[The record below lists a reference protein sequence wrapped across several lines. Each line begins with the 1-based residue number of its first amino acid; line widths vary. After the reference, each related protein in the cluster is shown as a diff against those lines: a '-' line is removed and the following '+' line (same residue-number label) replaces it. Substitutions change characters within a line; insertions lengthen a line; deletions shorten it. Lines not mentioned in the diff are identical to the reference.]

1 MDGVGGGLRPTSG
14 ALNIFRALE
23 DAHSIPF
30 NAIIT
35 TLAKYVKFGTKGK
48 FVAKQLY
55 ANVICQ

>member
-23 DAHSIPF
+23 DAHSILF
-30 NAIIT
+30 N
-35 TLAKYVKFGTKGK
+35 AKYVKFGTKGK
-48 FVAKQLY
+48 FIAKQLY